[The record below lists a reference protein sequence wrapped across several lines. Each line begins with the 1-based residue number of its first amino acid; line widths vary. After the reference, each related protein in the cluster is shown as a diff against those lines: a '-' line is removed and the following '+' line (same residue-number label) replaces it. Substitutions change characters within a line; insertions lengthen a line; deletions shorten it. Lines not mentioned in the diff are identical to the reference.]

1 MKTTRT
7 QRMLMKL
14 FPNTTDR
21 IWSEAFT
28 MGKENGTK
36 NEQSKVAQRLRANH
50 VKDFGKASLT
60 LPKRPEVSWRMWH
73 ESRCLFNP

>member
-1 MKTTRT
+1 MRTTRT

-14 FPNTTDR
+14 FPATTDR
-21 IWSEAFT
+21 IWTEGFT
-28 MGKENGTK
+28 MGKETGTK

-60 LPKRPEVSWRMWH
+60 LGYEQAAKAARGELDDVA
-73 ESRCLFNP
+73 